1 MNTFAFDLEKFT
13 VSLKDKTKKTH
24 YCPFY
29 SGRQQRVLWGQQGPI
44 ESEQSSE
51 RVCGCYELCLKY
63 GSGRSWFVRLQ
74 QRQRKGQQH
83 VIHHDGH

>member
-24 YCPFY
+24 HCPFY

-44 ESEQSSE
+44 VESEQSSE
-51 RVCGCYELCLKY
+51 RVCGCSELCLKY
-63 GSGRSWFVRLQ
+63 GSGRSWFVRL
-74 QRQRKGQQH
+74 RQGNVRGSSM
-83 VIHHDGH
+83 